1 MSVQLST
8 IKPDYEDLLAQLQ
21 ASLKN
26 EESWKDLIEAST
38 GQLLTKFVAG
48 IGAYSQFTIE
58 RAIQENFL
66 GSAQGQASVS
76 LAVKDLGVRIQR
88 KQPSKVKADLQR
100 KNFIG
105 VFSIPK
111 YTQFKIEDL
120 FFFNPEPI
128 TFNAGQEFA
137 TNIELEEGKLEEHQF
152 FSNGSSYQ
160 KFFVGSNY
168 SSSNTRS
175 MVKVNGEEW
184 YKVNGGV
191 WLLPAGDKCYSDN
204 TSILGELEI
213 TLGSNVAGVIP
224 TANSSIVI
232 TNFIVTGL
240 SSNKAVSGLSVALP
254 SNTEI
259 TGLTTTGI
267 TGGDNEKS
275 IEFYKEIGSQLG
287 RSLGRTV
294 TKSDYEATIK
304 TYPSVIDSRC
314 VGERDINPG
323 DQNWQSTVGIY
334 LITRHVWSNEE
345 EDNFIGWVE
354 SKGIAGVKC
363 VLEPVT
369 PITSDITAS
378 VLIDPVYTSE
388 TLQQIQSNIVSAIN
402 SIYGL
407 EGQRL
412 GRDVYISDIYDL
424 IMSIPGVKHVP
435 TITSPSMNYLISND
449 QYFKINNI
457 NLTVSYV

>member
-8 IKPDYEDLLAQLQ
+8 VKPDYEDLLAQLQ

-26 EESWKDLIEAST
+26 EDAWKDLIEAST

-58 RAIQENFL
+58 RAVQENFL

-76 LAVKDLGVRIQR
+76 LAVKDLGVRLQR
-88 KQPSKVKADLQR
+88 KQPSKVKVRLQR
-100 KNFIG
+100 KDFVNLL
-105 VFSIPK
+105 SLPR
-111 YTQFKIEDL
+111 YTQFRIEEL
-120 FFFNPEPI
+120 YFFNPEPV
-128 TFNAGQEFA
+128 TFNVGQEFVSD
-137 TNIELEEGKLEEHQF
+137 IELEEGKLEENQF
-152 FSNGSSYQ
+152 FSNGSNYQ
-160 KFFVGSNY
+160 KFFVGSSY

-175 MVKVNGEEW
+175 LVKVNSEEW
-184 YKVNGGV
+184 YKVDGGV
-191 WLLPAGDKCYSDN
+191 WLLPTGDKCYSDN

-213 TLGSNVAGVIP
+213 TFGSNVAGSVP
-224 TANSSIVI
+224 PVNSSIVI
-232 TNFIVTGL
+232 TNFVVG
-240 SSNKAVSGLSVALP
+240 
-254 SNTEI
+254 
-259 TGLTTTGI
+259 GLTSNRATFGLAVTVPNNTDISGVTITGI
-267 TGGDNEKS
+267 TGGDDEKP

-287 RSLGRTV
+287 RSLSRTV

-345 EDNFIGWVE
+345 EGNFIDWIE

-369 PITSDITAS
+369 PIASDITAS
-378 VLIDPVYTSE
+378 VLIDPVYTNE
-388 TLQQIQSNIVSAIN
+388 TLQQVQSNIVSAIN
-402 SIYGL
+402 NVYGL
-407 EGQRL
+407 ESQRL

-435 TITSPSMNYLISND
+435 TITSPSMNYSISND